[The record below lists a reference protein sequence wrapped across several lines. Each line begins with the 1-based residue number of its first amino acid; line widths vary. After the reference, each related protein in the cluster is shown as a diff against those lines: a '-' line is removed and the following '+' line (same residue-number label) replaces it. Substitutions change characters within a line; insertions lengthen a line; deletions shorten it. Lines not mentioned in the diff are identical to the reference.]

1 MTRTLTPRSPGD
13 PHGLSH
19 HRHTTHAA
27 KAGARLVLFNLFV
40 WPKRTT
46 CLVDFFFLFSFPF
59 HIFSLL
65 LLIWKGRALHR
76 VWDESSLLCMS
87 YSEQRKMGVGV
98 GVVGG
103 SRTGG
108 GEGKAPR
115 KEIAC
120 YLPANRQLPRLQARG
135 LVLAG
140 VFDLDAS
147 HIGIHGS

>member
-1 MTRTLTPRSPGD
+1 
-13 PHGLSH
+13 
-19 HRHTTHAA
+19 
-27 KAGARLVLFNLFV
+27 
-40 WPKRTT
+40 
-46 CLVDFFFLFSFPF
+46 
-59 HIFSLL
+59 
-65 LLIWKGRALHR
+65 
-76 VWDESSLLCMS
+76 MS

-103 SRTGG
+103 SRAGG
-108 GEGKAPR
+108 GEGKVPR

-120 YLPANRQLPRLQARG
+120 YLPANRLLPRLQAQG